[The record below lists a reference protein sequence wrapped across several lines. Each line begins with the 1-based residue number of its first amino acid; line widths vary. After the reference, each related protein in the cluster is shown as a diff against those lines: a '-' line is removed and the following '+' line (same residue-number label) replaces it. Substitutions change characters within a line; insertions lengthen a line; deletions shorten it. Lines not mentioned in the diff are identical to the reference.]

1 LLQYVVECNS
11 SARDRYEA
19 AEIHRTDQRRSS
31 LAVAARAQQT
41 DRKRRIGVLLL
52 SNAEAVSLRRE
63 IREGLPK
70 GGYAEWQNIDF
81 EVRPA
86 EGKLDLLPSLATELV
101 AIKVDV
107 IVAIFTPCALAAKQ
121 ATADIPIVFQP
132 GIFLVASTSLTPVA
146 SLRCRLPLVAQRRNR
161 LYSAQFRQQLIRN
174 KPNARQSRR

>member
-1 LLQYVVECNS
+1 MQKPCRCGE
-11 SARDRYEA
+11 
-19 AEIHRTDQRRSS
+19 RS
-31 LAVAARAQQT
+31 
-41 DRKRRIGVLLL
+41 
-52 SNAEAVSLRRE
+52 
-63 IREGLPK
+63 REGLPK